1 MDSAYFDGE
10 TGMVVTPANSDH
22 EQQLEQQIDRW
33 VTPMRWRP
41 DYAAWR
47 EKRIWQ
53 ERYQAERIATIEQFG
68 GTIPERRILE
78 ISCGMGGTL
87 VALAHA
93 GADVVAT
100 EFNREYCAI
109 AQRRGERYNL
119 DLPIFNAVGE
129 AIPFADNTF
138 DLVICWD
145 IVEHV
150 QNPAHMVREL
160 RRVVRPDGRVLL
172 TIINRWAWRDPHYHI
187 RGLNWLP
194 RSWAERLVAQ
204 RAQTKHS
211 MGLQD
216 RQKLSD
222 MHYFTMAQFRELAHS
237 LGFNVADMEAVA
249 IQRGK
254 KRRSGGLKGRLRD
267 LAYRLRL
274 GLPAYY
280 CYRDCIKGTFELVL
294 W

>member
-1 MDSAYFDGE
+1 
-10 TGMVVTPANSDH
+10 MVEALTEINY

-41 DYAAWR
+41 DYLTWR

-53 ERYQAERIATIEQFG
+53 ERYQNERLATIEQFG
-68 GTIPERRILE
+68 GTLAGRRILE

-87 VALAHA
+87 VALAQA

-100 EFNREYCAI
+100 EFNRDYCI
-109 AQRRGERYNL
+109 ITQRRGKRYNL
-119 DLPIFNAVGE
+119 HLPIFNAVGE
-129 AIPFADNTF
+129 AIPFATNTF

-145 IVEHV
+145 IIEHV
-150 QNPAHMVREL
+150 QNPAQMLREL
-160 RRVVRPDGRVLL
+160 RRVVRPNGRVLL

-187 RGLNWLP
+187 RGLNWVP
-194 RSWAERLVAQ
+194 RSWADRLVAQ
-204 RAQTKHS
+204 RTRSKHS

-216 RQKLSD
+216 RQKLSE
-222 MHYFTMAQFRELAHS
+222 MHYFTMMQFRELANS

-249 IQRGK
+249 IRREP
-254 KRRSGGLKGRLRD
+254 KRRSGGLKGHLRD
-267 LAYRLRL
+267 LAYYLRL

-280 CYRDCIKGTFELVL
+280 CYRDSIKGTFELVL